1 MIYCLSPVLSNT
13 FCTYE
18 SYIACFPCTLCRIFY
33 NKKSK
38 VTLLPIPAESEDEL
52 QNESDSD
59 ERDYIPS
66 ETEEELIESETE
78 EEIIAIDTDNEQV
91 NENQIAPRIRDNA
104 EVKWGK

>member
-1 MIYCLSPVLSNT
+1 MLHKFWEYENFCATQVIYCLPPVLSNT

-59 ERDYIPS
+59 DGE
-66 ETEEELIESETE
+66 
-78 EEIIAIDTDNEQV
+78 
-91 NENQIAPRIRDNA
+91 
-104 EVKWGK
+104 